1 MLQLYNANKEKLEGL
16 IKYKDLKIESTLSTG
31 DKLLSFYYPKK
42 YSNNIIEEG
51 YIRTKEA
58 EFVIKQI
65 NKTSDAWIDIK
76 ASLNVEELE
85 NMIENFDST
94 EQTIEACINFALAG
108 TGWTVNVD
116 KSITKKRTVRKT
128 SSSIWDI
135 LKQVKATYRVEIE
148 FDTINKVVI
157 VKEQLGNDKGVYFI
171 EDLNLRALGIQS
183 NSYDFYTRI
192 LAIGK
197 GELKVEVENYSY
209 SKKKKTFI
217 WKDERYIDEESLRL
231 DATLKLEE
239 IAKPY
244 KAYSADIIDLA
255 KSNKKYKE
263 ILNYKLGDTI
273 TLISKENKIRE
284 KQRIVKLVEYPDSPE
299 NNTVEISNMTLSYE
313 DVQKDFQEISD
324 TIINITEDNGTISE
338 RALRDSFKHSN
349 PDNMNVQ
356 ELNAVK
362 VRVGELEATRAF
374 ITDLNAVNAQIDNL
388 KAVKADITDLTA
400 KNLKFDVASGKT
412 LDLQTLLAKF
422 ITGENGQ
429 FLNITS
435 SNTTIANAVIK
446 DAMLDTI
453 SANKLNSGVI
463 NSNLVNIK
471 GSNGNLLIKDNT
483 IQIKD
488 DNRVRVQIGKDATDD
503 YNMYIWDS
511 NGKLMFDATG
521 LKADGIKT
529 KIIRDDMV
537 SDTANIA
544 GSKINI
550 SSLISEFNKDTNVTL
565 IQASKVALDTT
576 GQSLELSF
584 NSLKTNVETKE
595 NRNLLRGS
603 DVEKTNTKEFVQYAD
618 IAPII
623 DKYGLIEYTISF
635 DLKSKD
641 ITNKSSIQVYC
652 QNGSDSKY
660 YIGHNPITV
669 TTEYARYSITV
680 TPELQ
685 NGTETSAY
693 LAFYG
698 EYNTGNIPVVKNV
711 KVEIGSAKNPTYSK
725 APEDLEEE
733 IISNT
738 TSISVVQ
745 GQINTLISESTIN
758 KGEITTLKDQYTN
771 IEATVNGINTTV
783 ASHTTNISNLE
794 GSINNL
800 SGQVTTVDTKY
811 SRLEQNLE
819 GFKTTVS
826 STYINKTELDAT
838 NNNLT
843 SLDARISS
851 AEQKITDTAIINT
864 VQSTINNAKDEAILS
879 ANNATDTKLLSYATT
894 ASMELNNN
902 QLKLSFS
909 SSGGYNLVKNG
920 GFKNGLT
927 GWHEGLYN
935 PNGTNRSIEIVNE
948 SSEWVLDGTY
958 ALCMR
963 STNNTSGE
971 FRVDSQKFKVKR
983 NTTYTLSYLVAA
995 HRVTKMGHYIRGNE
1009 WDIITTKDY
1018 APGEGGKN
1026 RNNWTRIT
1034 QTFNTGDN
1042 HQININFIHF
1052 TTENDA
1058 YSWITDVMINEGD
1071 IALSWSPHPDEIYS
1085 GNTTI
1090 DASGVTIYNG
1100 AITIKNNAG
1109 LDVIKGDK
1117 DGNITIKGI
1126 FEQYAV
1132 NTGYK
1137 SIEIQNN
1144 NINIYDWTRDG
1155 DLVGR
1160 LGSSTKNSNGR
1171 GMVSLKADT
1180 GNILSLGYQTTAT
1193 SGVSVFEIDDTK
1205 TGLGGI
1211 ARAGFLDDIGMF
1223 DYTNIDFTGND
1234 RKIPLARIDV
1244 ATSNNFMIL
1253 GNQAYNS
1260 IVIGYMSTGDINN
1273 YISLARFNS
1282 DGMYVWGNIKCSGTK
1297 TRVVPTENFDGV
1309 RLNALETPEPV
1320 FEDIGEGVIDSEGLC
1335 YIFIDPIMQET
1346 INTKCDYQ
1354 VFLQKYGEGE
1364 IFVSERKENYFLING
1379 TPNLKFGW
1387 RFVVKQKGYETD
1399 RLEREIIEILDGF
1412 KAEEKEESIV
1422 EELAIN
1428 YLTDYEKEMLEND

>member
-1 MLQLYNANKEKLEGL
+1 MIKFEYVFFTDLGETLTLQQVVSELTRITGVEFTGTLPGYTVKNLEGYTCREVL
-16 IKYKDLKIESTLSTG
+16 GYVASICGGNAHITRDGKFTITTPIEANYSITTDNYFIGDYKREETKYKIGKVSCKTGEEVLSKGDLGVNSMELQFENPWVNDSILTEIYNKLVGFEYLGYTMKWQGDLSLDLG
-31 DKLLSFYYPKK
+31 DIVTITDKK
-42 YSNNIIEEG
+42 DE
-51 YIRTKEA
+51 
-58 EFVIKQI
+58 
-65 NKTSDAWIDIK
+65 
-76 ASLNVEELE
+76 
-85 NMIENFDST
+85 
-94 EQTIEACINFALAG
+94 
-108 TGWTVNVD
+108 
-116 KSITKKRTVRKT
+116 VRKHPILSQKFT
-128 SSSIWDI
+128 YTGGLTSEIGAKGENKNKNSFSSSGR
-135 LKQVKATYRVEIE
+135 T
-148 FDTINKVVI
+148 T
-157 VKEQLGNDKGVYFI
+157 
-171 EDLNLRALGIQS
+171 S
-183 NSYDFYTRI
+183 NTERI
-192 LAIGK
+192 A
-197 GELKVEVENYSY
+197 ENVF
-209 SKKKKTFI
+209 KKL
-217 WKDERYIDEESLRL
+217 Y
-231 DATLKLEE
+231 
-239 IAKPY
+239 
-244 KAYSADIIDLA
+244 
-255 KSNKKYKE
+255 
-263 ILNYKLGDTI
+263 
-273 TLISKENKIRE
+273 
-284 KQRIVKLVEYPDSPE
+284 
-299 NNTVEISNMTLSYE
+299 
-313 DVQKDFQEISD
+313 
-324 TIINITEDNGTISE
+324 
-338 RALRDSFKHSN
+338 
-349 PDNMNVQ
+349 
-356 ELNAVK
+356 
-362 VRVGELEATRAF
+362 VGELQ
-374 ITDLNAVNAQIDNL
+374 AVNL
-388 KAVKADITDLTA
+388 EA
-400 KNLKFDVASGKT
+400 KNIKFETASGGI
-412 LDLQTLLAKF
+412 LDLQTLLARF
-422 ITGENGQ
+422 ISGENAQ
-429 FLNITS
+429 FLNVTS
-435 SNTTIANAVIK
+435 GNTTIANAVIK

-669 TTEYARYSITV
+669 TTEYERYSITV

-745 GQINTLISESTIN
+745 GQINTLISESAIN

-811 SRLEQNLE
+811 SKLEQNLE

-838 NNNLT
+838 NNNLN

-1018 APGEGGKN
+1018 LPGEGGKN

-1379 TPNLKFGW
+1379 TPNLKFAW